1 VILVVVSCCQVRVN
15 ETSLYVGS
23 LRRIDSATPGK
34 TTQIP
39 QFILEEAPLTSK
51 IVVAQPRR
59 IAATGVGTRVA
70 QERGESQAGKGSV
83 GYVVRGDS
91 AISKDTRLLFCT
103 FGILLRQLQCE
114 GALDCITHI
123 IIDEVHERT
132 LDGDVLMALL
142 KDALATTKNLTVV
155 LMSATLD
162 ADRFAAYWGKNTP
175 RMHIPGRTFPV
186 EDYMLEDILDL
197 TAYNPPKKRK
207 QFRGFGFQGGNRPR
221 KSSPWADSELS
232 DREDEDEEESPS
244 EIEQTKQS
252 AQAHANQV
260 PMEERV
266 RRVEQVNID
275 YDLLGKL
282 VKRLIEDRLMGKDGS
297 ILVFLPGAPEI
308 NQAKTAVAKVCGG
321 LSIRLLPLHGGL
333 QAKEQNAVFLPSSNA
348 VKVVLSTNVAET
360 SITIP
365 DCTIVIDTCREK
377 QSSYDPVNR
386 MPLLVEQHASKA
398 SLKQRRGRAG
408 RVREGKCYKLISKTT
423 FNKLKDHAAPEITRV
438 ALEQT
443 LLSLIFLGVER
454 GTGTFLR
461 TLLDPPGQKSVDAAV
476 MSLDKVGAVQRL
488 QGKELCLTPLGM
500 HLAGIPAP
508 PAIGKSKF
516 FLQHSSFVLILL
528 IQIQSR
534 VHSARHG

>member
-1 VILVVVSCCQVRVN
+1 MGFKLLV
-15 ETSLYVGS
+15 
-23 LRRIDSATPGK
+23 GK

-39 QFILEEAPLTSK
+39 QFILEEAPVTSK

-59 IAATGVGTRVA
+59 IAATGVAGRVA
-70 QERGESQAGKGSV
+70 QERGESQPGTGSV

-91 AISKDTRLLFCT
+91 AISKETRLLFCT

-114 GALDCITHI
+114 GALDCVTHI
-123 IIDEVHERT
+123 IIDEVHERN

-142 KDALATTKNLTVV
+142 KDALTKTTHLTVV

-162 ADRFAAYWGKNTP
+162 ADRFAAYWGNNTP

-207 QFRGFGFQGGNRPR
+207 GNRGFGNHGGQRRPR
-221 KSSPWADSELS
+221 KPSPWNDSELTDGES
-232 DREDEDEEESPS
+232 DNDEEVEENDPNSAKD
-244 EIEQTKQS
+244 EKETRQA
-252 AQAHANQV
+252 AQANANQV
-260 PMEERV
+260 PMDERV
-266 RRVEQVNID
+266 RRVEQVNVD
-275 YDLLGKL
+275 YELLGKL
-282 VKRLIEDRLMGKDGS
+282 VKELVENKVMGADGS
-297 ILVFLPGAPEI
+297 ILVFLSGAPEI
-308 NQAKTAVAKVCGG
+308 NQAKTVIGKICGA

-377 QSSYDPVNR
+377 QSSYDPTNR
-386 MPLLVEQHASKA
+386 MPLLVEQFASKA

-408 RVREGKCYKLISKTT
+408 RVRKGKCYKLISKAT
-423 FNKLKDHAAPEITRV
+423 FNKLKDHSAPEITRV

-443 LLSLIFLGVER
+443 LLSLLFLGVER

-461 TLLDPPGQKSVDAAV
+461 TLLDPPGKDSVDAAIH
-476 MSLDKVGAVQRL
+476 SLDKVGAIQRL
-488 QGKELCLTPLGM
+488 KGGELRLTPLGM

-508 PAIGKSKF
+508 PVIGKSKYSRYFLVRMTVFSSLIPTFTF
-516 FLQHSSFVLILL
+516 F
-528 IQIQSR
+528 
-534 VHSARHG
+534 SACDGLYSGL